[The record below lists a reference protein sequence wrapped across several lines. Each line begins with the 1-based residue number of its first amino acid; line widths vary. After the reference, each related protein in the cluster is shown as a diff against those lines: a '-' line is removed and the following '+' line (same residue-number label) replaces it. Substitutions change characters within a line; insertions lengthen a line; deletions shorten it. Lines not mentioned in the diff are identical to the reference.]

1 MTCVPNPAFS
11 SLPTLRQMTEAALA
25 HLGNNNDKGFFLM
38 IESASIDK
46 QSHERKP
53 CGSIGELEQLEEA
66 LNSALAFAR
75 THPHTLIM
83 VTADHSQA
91 AQLVP
96 YESLFAA
103 FPIPVYTP
111 GKLARI
117 RTPEGG
123 LMAVNYATNNFVME
137 EHTGAAVPLFSNS
150 EGVGLIPPFIQQPQI
165 FTITRDYLGL

>member
-1 MTCVPNPAFS
+1 
-11 SLPTLRQMTEAALA
+11 
-25 HLGNNNDKGFFLM
+25 
-38 IESASIDK
+38 
-46 QSHERKP
+46 
-53 CGSIGELEQLEEA
+53 
-66 LNSALAFAR
+66 
-75 THPHTLIM
+75 M